1 MQATIQA
8 QHLGPGMTIRNSV
21 RAKHPSDYQ
30 IVSVAIK
37 RDTVTV
43 TSKNKTIKQYLLT
56 DRVFVDIAWGTNA
69 NH

>member
-43 TSKNKTIKQYLLT
+43 TNKHKAIKQYLLT
-56 DRVFVDIAWGTNA
+56 DRVFVDIAWDTNA